1 MVIVLAP
8 EQDALRG
15 QSDFAAYLAAH
26 QVVVAGEDFDGDAM
40 LAQGGEFLPHDFT
53 LERLLDFD
61 QQMLVGEGLGEVAA
75 EPRRLAARHHELDP
89 AERHRMRI
97 CFKKLRYAVEFFT
110 PLLPTKRLK
119 PYLQALSRLQDE
131 LGLINDHVTAQT
143 LLDEAL
149 QSRPAGPIHGWIAG
163 RHALLVSELPEALEI
178 WLGQKA
184 AWK

>member
-1 MVIVLAP
+1 MQTGQNNTPPLCTPWTPAEPCPLPEYPRLIVEFTAAIYAL
-8 EQDALRG
+8 QDQLP
-15 QSDFAAYLAAH
+15 QEL
-26 QVVVAGEDFDGDAM
+26 
-40 LAQGGEFLPHDFT
+40 GEFARQ
-53 LERLLDFD
+53 RLKARAR
-61 QQMLVGEGLGEVAA
+61 QA
-75 EPRRLAARHHELDP
+75 RRLAARHQELDP

-149 QSRPAGPIHGWIAG
+149 QSRPPGPIHGWIAG

-178 WLGQKA
+178 WLGQRA
-184 AWK
+184 AWR